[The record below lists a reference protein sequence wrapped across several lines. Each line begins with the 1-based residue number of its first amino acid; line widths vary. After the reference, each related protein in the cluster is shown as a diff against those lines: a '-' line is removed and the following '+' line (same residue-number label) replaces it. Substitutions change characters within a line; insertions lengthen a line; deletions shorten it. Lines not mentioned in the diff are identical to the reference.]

1 MKKRN
6 RKQRRKNRFK
16 QAVVQKYEAKRRERE
31 RETRIRAKPRQPTVI
46 DEEMH
51 WFVAYTAPRQER
63 RAAQSLRDE
72 RVTVYEALA
81 RDRVKHARKTAVVDR
96 PIFPRYIFIGF
107 PPMNRAFGL
116 ARACD
121 GVQCLVSVEG
131 QPLRVR
137 AGLLERIESALQSA
151 ADLAEYR
158 DALNARGAPTHDV
171 DVGDQVRVKSGPFQG
186 FSAMVSALLGAEAAE
201 IELSIFGRTSF
212 IHMPV
217 AELTVL

>member
-158 DALNARGAPTHDV
+158 DV

-186 FSAMVSALLGAEAAE
+186 FSAMVSALLGAEAAK
-201 IELSIFGRTSF
+201 IELNIFGRTSF

>member
-72 RVTVYEALA
+72 RVTVYEE
-81 RDRVKHARKTAVVDR
+81 
-96 PIFPRYIFIGF
+96 IG
-107 PPMNRAFGL
+107 RAH
-116 ARACD
+116 
-121 GVQCLVSVEG
+121 V
-131 QPLRVR
+131 
-137 AGLLERIESALQSA
+137 
-151 ADLAEYR
+151 
-158 DALNARGAPTHDV
+158 
-171 DVGDQVRVKSGPFQG
+171 
-186 FSAMVSALLGAEAAE
+186 
-201 IELSIFGRTSF
+201 
-212 IHMPV
+212 
-217 AELTVL
+217 